1 MAVRDRMTPSHQS
14 VEHVR
19 HVVRD
24 AQHKVVGGPAPPVS
38 EFNEE
43 TDDCYMA
50 DEHDLSVRGS
60 PCWNRCIH
68 PLSATAVTCVV
79 SHAVGISLSHDM
91 RARSMGPQMCSIC
104 ARHVL
109 LVFVLKMR
117 T

>member
-19 HVVRD
+19 RVVRD
-24 AQHKVVGGPAPPVS
+24 AQHKVVGGPVPPVS

-60 PCWNRCIH
+60 PCRNCCMH
-68 PLSATAVTCVV
+68 PLSATVTCDVL
-79 SHAVGISLSHDM
+79 HAVGHEVLHD
-91 RARSMGPQMCSIC
+91 R
-104 ARHVL
+104 
-109 LVFVLKMR
+109 
-117 T
+117 